1 MPFGVER
8 VTLANLGIP
17 RIDTYT
23 YLSSKYLSFFIR
35 IQANE
40 RPPILHAI
48 KMLKVIVLSGH
59 PEEVKNVNLNSPSK
73 GLFMREIMLR
83 S

>member
-1 MPFGVER
+1 M
-8 VTLANLGIP
+8 
-17 RIDTYT
+17 YT

-40 RPPILHAI
+40 RPPILHAT
-48 KMLKVIVLSGH
+48 KTLKVIVLSSH
-59 PEEVKNVNLNSPSK
+59 LREVKNVNLYSPSK